1 LKPKTLNR
9 TLPLATFEATYQ
21 LLQQMAELP
30 GAIWL
35 TDDAMIADSQN
46 RENSSERF
54 AAVVSEHFSA
64 LLRGNLLDE
73 FATNGHKHSEKN
85 LHSQLNVQLTFDPGA
100 IANFLSPLADK
111 LAEITPAPSWQIDIR
126 ALKQAIKNI
135 QPNSAVIQSEFT
147 LNLLDILAANASPNN
162 RSPLHSQTE
171 IEGKS
176 APKVIDPETLQ
187 IQIAEA
193 VNQLQI
199 ASPCISFCQP
209 VEDALQQQLEQERLL
224 NQVTTQIRQS
234 LELPVILSKAVERV
248 REFLEV
254 DRLLIYQFEKVP
266 VSHNGELAKE
276 IPAAVSG
283 SGKIQENSGSYLYL
297 GRVTYEA
304 LANDAISSVLNFSE
318 DAQCFIDGVIDR
330 EKYRKGLALC
340 VADVEK
346 TYSSQ
351 PCF

>member
-1 LKPKTLNR
+1 LFFKTTGKISRLKPKTLNR

-162 RSPLHSQTE
+162 RSPLHSQTD
-171 IEGKS
+171 IGKIS
-176 APKVIDPETLQ
+176 AQSYRSRNATDPDCR
-187 IQIAEA
+187 
-193 VNQLQI
+193 
-199 ASPCISFCQP
+199 S
-209 VEDALQQQLEQERLL
+209 
-224 NQVTTQIRQS
+224 RQS
-234 LELPVILSKAVERV
+234 ITNCQSLHFILSASGRCFAAAARARATFESSDNSNPPEFGIACNFVKSSRASARV
-248 REFLEV
+248 FGGRS
-254 DRLLIYQFEKVP
+254 P
-266 VSHNGELAKE
+266 VNLS
-276 IPAAVSG
+276 I
-283 SGKIQENSGSYLYL
+283 
-297 GRVTYEA
+297 
-304 LANDAISSVLNFSE
+304 
-318 DAQCFIDGVIDR
+318 
-330 EKYRKGLALC
+330 
-340 VADVEK
+340 
-346 TYSSQ
+346 
-351 PCF
+351 